1 MFDLVFLDPPFGDD
15 LWSEAA
21 RRLESRGLL
30 APQALIY
37 VETPVD
43 ANPGLPADW
52 HPHREGRAG
61 QVRHVLYRRDGG
73 IR

>member
-1 MFDLVFLDPPFGDD
+1 MFLDPPFGDD

-43 ANPGLPADW
+43 
-52 HPHREGRAG
+52 
-61 QVRHVLYRRDGG
+61 
-73 IR
+73 